1 MPVNWYV
8 ALVVIVIVGI
18 GSVAFARYNYGKGA
32 PTVQPVIGQTWHAAL
47 SVDVCGTVEPV
58 LPASSSTS
66 TGGLTTSGSGVLLI
80 APKTSA
86 EAGHNATLG
95 KFASE
100 YSGFTLT
107 NKEILYPGK
116 TEYKAGDPCAKG
128 TPDAGQKGE
137 LKVRS
142 WLLSTKTGKN
152 NQVEQTGGAT
162 STKPADLRLAN
173 RQLITVGYVPAKVAL
188 PKPPGSTTVALL
200 SAIEGTG
207 SVVTTTTTA
216 PSATTTTTAPTA
228 TTTTTTKPTATTTTT
243 KPATTTTAAKTTTTS
258 TKAK

>member
-8 ALVVIVIVGI
+8 ALVVIVIVGV

-32 PTVQPVIGQTWHAAL
+32 ATVQPVIGQTWHAAL

-58 LPASSSTS
+58 LPASSSTA
-66 TGGLTTSGSGVLLI
+66 TGGLTTPGTGVLLI
-80 APKTSA
+80 TPKTSS

-116 TEYKAGDPCAKG
+116 TEYKVGDPCAKG

-173 RQLITVGYVPAKVAL
+173 RQLITVGFVPAKVAL
-188 PKPPGSTTVALL
+188 PKPPGTTTTALL
-200 SAIEGTG
+200 QAIEGTG

-216 PSATTTTTAPTA
+216 PATTTTTAPGA
-228 TTTTTTKPTATTTTT
+228 TTTTTGPATTTTT
-243 KPATTTTAAKTTTTS
+243 KPATTTTTAPKTTTTT